1 MEKVAVFDLFSGPGG
16 LGEGFSAFK
25 DENQESPFQIV
36 LSVEKDVSAH
46 KTLTTR
52 AFFRKIANN
61 PKKRDLYNK
70 YVRAQITREELFE
83 ACPEEAHEARTETL
97 HGPKSLGK
105 DNALIHGR
113 IREISNSHKGPK
125 ILIGGPPCQAYSLAG
140 RSRNAGNDKYNAED
154 DERHFLYK
162 EYLSVLAILQ
172 PDIFVMENVRGI
184 LSSKVDGKLIFP
196 DILKDLKN
204 PFRGKKNYQGNTY
217 KVFSLVE
224 PSDFLNEDIDPKN
237 FLIKTENYGIPQAR
251 HRVILLGIKQPSEII
266 PDILKTKNEYVT
278 VQETIGDLPLLRSGF
293 SKIKDNDLKWN
304 ECVINLLETA
314 KNIVKAKFPAVKLS
328 SLSVAPHPNL
338 NRSSTKATY
347 ELTSLPTHLRDWITD
362 TSLNYIANHETR
374 GHLEADLLRY
384 SFSATYAIIT
394 NGTSPKARDYPDAL
408 APSHKN
414 WNSGKHADRFRVQP
428 ANKYA
433 TTITS
438 HISKDGH
445 YFIHYDPQQ
454 CRSFTVRE
462 AARIQTFPDNYIFEG
477 NRTNQYVQVGNAV
490 PPYLALQI
498 AEILHKVLLT

>member
-1 MEKVAVFDLFSGPGG
+1 
-16 LGEGFSAFK
+16 
-25 DENQESPFQIV
+25 
-36 LSVEKDVSAH
+36 
-46 KTLTTR
+46 
-52 AFFRKIANN
+52 
-61 PKKRDLYNK
+61 
-70 YVRAQITREELFE
+70 
-83 ACPEEAHEARTETL
+83 
-97 HGPKSLGK
+97 
-105 DNALIHGR
+105 
-113 IREISNSHKGPK
+113 
-125 ILIGGPPCQAYSLAG
+125 
-140 RSRNAGNDKYNAED
+140 
-154 DERHFLYK
+154 
-162 EYLSVLAILQ
+162 
-172 PDIFVMENVRGI
+172 
-184 LSSKVDGKLIFP
+184 
-196 DILKDLKN
+196 
-204 PFRGKKNYQGNTY
+204 
-217 KVFSLVE
+217 
-224 PSDFLNEDIDPKN
+224 
-237 FLIKTENYGIPQAR
+237 
-251 HRVILLGIKQPSEII
+251 
-266 PDILKTKNEYVT
+266 
-278 VQETIGDLPLLRSGF
+278 
-293 SKIKDNDLKWN
+293 
-304 ECVINLLETA
+304 
-314 KNIVKAKFPAVKLS
+314 
-328 SLSVAPHPNL
+328 
-338 NRSSTKATY
+338 
-347 ELTSLPTHLRDWITD
+347 LRDWITD